1 MGGVG
6 THSQLPPTPIRVP
19 GWMLILVTVR
29 HGPSSLH
36 RHQNT
41 KWGGQESLF
50 SDPCKAYVY
59 PGHGVHI
66 YNPDRMLYWGDLMS

>member
-41 KWGGQESLF
+41 KFGGVRNRCFPTPARHMFTRDTECTF
-50 SDPCKAYVY
+50 ITRT
-59 PGHGVHI
+59 G
-66 YNPDRMLYWGDLMS
+66 WGDLMS